1 MSNFEDLKILIV
13 DNSKTM
19 LRIMGNAVKQIGV
32 EISKSA
38 ENGQE
43 ALELFRKEEFNV
55 VLTDRNM
62 PGMDGLTLVKE
73 MRKLNKTVPI
83 VMITTESGRTEVIKA
98 LKAGVSSY
106 IVRPF
111 EVKTLKEKL
120 EDIL

>member
-19 LRIMGNAVKQIGV
+19 LRIIGNAVKQIGV

-73 MRKLNKTVPI
+73 MRKLNKAVPI